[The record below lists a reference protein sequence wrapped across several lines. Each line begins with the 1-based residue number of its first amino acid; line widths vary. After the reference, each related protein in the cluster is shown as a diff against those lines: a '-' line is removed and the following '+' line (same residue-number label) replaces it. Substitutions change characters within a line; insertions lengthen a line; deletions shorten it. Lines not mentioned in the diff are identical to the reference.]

1 MISQIKHLQRQVKEC
16 LERKEKEILEMS
28 VFEVEMLLLNKG
40 CRDALEQVLSLINA
54 SDDELEEED

>member
-16 LERKEKEILEMS
+16 LERKEKEVLEMY
-28 VFEVEMLLLNKG
+28 VFDEELFILNKG